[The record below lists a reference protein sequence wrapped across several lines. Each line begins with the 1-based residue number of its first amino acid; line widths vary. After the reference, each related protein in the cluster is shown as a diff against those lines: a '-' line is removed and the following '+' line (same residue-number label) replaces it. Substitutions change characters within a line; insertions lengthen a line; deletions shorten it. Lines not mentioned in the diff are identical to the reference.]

1 MRSDKNL
8 SRYLGAAFLLQ
19 FITSFGSGVFLSQA
33 WIVPDDIHQTLI
45 NVANNAGLVRIN
57 ILVDVVTALGI
68 IFLGA
73 MLYLAL
79 RKQNETLALIGLGF
93 YILEAGLLAAS
104 RTATFSLLH
113 ISQEYVATGSP
124 EYLLTLGSL
133 ALEAMDFAGS
143 TLHMLA
149 FCPGGL
155 LFYSL
160 LYQSRII
167 PRWLS
172 LWGLIALLPLA
183 VGSVTAL
190 LGYDL
195 PFVLFVP
202 YVPFEFVVGLWILIK
217 GIHET
222 SETQASPLQ
231 PIGAH

>member
-8 SRYLGAAFLLQ
+8 SRYLGAAFVLQ

-33 WIVPDDIHQTLI
+33 WNVPGDIQASLI
-45 NVANNAGLVRIN
+45 NIANNAGLVRIN
-57 ILVDVVTALGI
+57 ILIDVVTALGI

-79 RKQNETLALIGLGF
+79 RKQNERLALIGLGF
-93 YILEAGLLAAS
+93 YILEAGLLAVS
-104 RTATFSLLH
+104 RTATFSLLR
-113 ISQEYVATGSP
+113 ISQEYVATGNLES
-124 EYLLTLGSL
+124 LLTLGSL

-149 FCPGGL
+149 FCPGAI

-160 LYQSRII
+160 LYQSRIV

-190 LGYDL
+190 LGYEL
-195 PFVLFVP
+195 PFVLYVP
-202 YVPFEFVVGLWILIK
+202 YVPFEFVVGLWIAIK
-217 GIHET
+217 GFNP
-222 SETQASPLQ
+222 ASTPDRQ
-231 PIGAH
+231 PVAALA